1 MLFTAYAIVRTV
13 PSANRPNRR
22 EKKSVQ
28 RLWSSS
34 TCVGVRL
41 LFCGTCGLTTSLPP
55 LIKSQPVGCVHK
67 GGASS
72 TPMSDTAS
80 GCRPLLSHCWSWCPR
95 PTLLPWKAC
104 RIGGRLY
111 PIVNSLLWNNL
122 SPGRQRIGK
131 SAGKT
136 DIGESAPCSKMGRA
150 QVRNGGVR
158 STKSGLRYR
167 PSPWRGH
174 SPCSGMGKAMVPA
187 HSPSIAHACVQ
198 SSGVLALPL
207 GTFGLPVQGHAKKA
221 KTTQK
226 HGPPQAPGAPW
237 GGTLSTP
244 YADGQPRTGGSTHR
258 VTRRL

>member
-1 MLFTAYAIVRTV
+1 
-13 PSANRPNRR
+13 
-22 EKKSVQ
+22 
-28 RLWSSS
+28 
-34 TCVGVRL
+34 
-41 LFCGTCGLTTSLPP
+41 
-55 LIKSQPVGCVHK
+55 
-67 GGASS
+67 
-72 TPMSDTAS
+72 MSDTAS

-174 SPCSGMGKAMVPA
+174 SPCSGMGKAMAPA
-187 HSPSIAHACVQ
+187 HSLSIAHACVQ
-198 SSGVLALPL
+198 SSGVLAL
-207 GTFGLPVQGHAKKA
+207 
-221 KTTQK
+221 
-226 HGPPQAPGAPW
+226 
-237 GGTLSTP
+237 
-244 YADGQPRTGGSTHR
+244 QPSRG
-258 VTRRL
+258 